1 MSAFGDK
8 AMGSERHFAWQYP
21 QDRMSALGGGLKRS
35 TQHFFSD
42 ARDGVERR
50 WVEDMFEVSMRCG
63 RGGVEEPLAVRIR
76 SSTEW
81 LGNSMNGR
89 ARLCASKP
97 EPNEIQCLCCIDR
110 LSRQSKADID
120 RCPGDVRFTPKS
132 GHGSAPS

>member
-1 MSAFGDK
+1 VESAQSGIGFWG
-8 AMGSERHFAWQYP
+8 FADLQV
-21 QDRMSALGGGLKRS
+21 RGMSALGGGLKRS

-42 ARDGVERR
+42 ARDGVDRR

-89 ARLCASKP
+89 ARPWASKP
-97 EPNEIQCLCCIDR
+97 EPNEI
-110 LSRQSKADID
+110 
-120 RCPGDVRFTPKS
+120 
-132 GHGSAPS
+132 